1 MRLGM
6 SNAPASVRRAFF
18 FGATLALTAFAGQQP
33 SSAPDL
39 AQVGLPDAAEA
50 ARLLEQFRTA
60 GIPGEY
66 YLEFQL
72 QTMPRR
78 GDTRVHHGR
87 LWGGRNDRGSITRVE
102 VTDAGKRSH
111 RFLIQNGER
120 PGVWRLQEGRVVQLE
135 SAALFEPL
143 MPGVEVTP
151 FDLQMPYL
159 YWPDARV
166 QAIRRVLGR
175 PAHAFFFRAP
185 SDIQRLGQIGGVRAY
200 LDTQFNALTQ
210 TELLGSDNRVK
221 KTFSLLSIKT
231 VERQTLPKMVDF
243 RNEVT
248 RDKTRMVV
256 TAAALQLDF
265 GPAPFAPEALVEDL
279 RPPGRGLQRLD

>member
-1 MRLGM
+1 MRLGL
-6 SNAPASVRRAFF
+6 SNAPATLRRAFF
-18 FGATLALTAFAGQQP
+18 IGAVAAVTAFAGQPP
-33 SSAPDL
+33 SSSPDL

-78 GDTRVHHGR
+78 GDTRVYQGR
-87 LWGGRNDRGSITRVE
+87 LWGGRNDLGSITRVE
-102 VTDAGKRSH
+102 VTDAEKRSH
-111 RFLIQNGER
+111 RFLIQNGAR
-120 PGVWRLQEGRVVQLE
+120 PVVWRLQEGKAVALE
-135 SAALFEPL
+135 GAELFAPL
-143 MPGVEVTP
+143 IPGVEVTP

-175 PAHAFFFRAP
+175 PAHAYFFRAP
-185 SDIQRLGQIGGVRAY
+185 AEIQRLGQIAAVRAY

-210 TELLGSDNRVK
+210 TELLGPDNRVK

-231 VERQTLPKMVDF
+231 VDRQTLPKMVDF

-256 TAAALQLDF
+256 TAAALRLDF
-265 GPAPFAPEALVEDL
+265 GPAPFAAEALAEDL